1 MENLYKYISFDGYR
15 NDSPDRYNPVNII
28 PTGRISMR
36 DVNYPVFGI
45 DEYGNGGIMY
55 PGNDYQFTG
64 NTVLEI
70 PMMQRGGQPVY
81 DNIPS
86 PAVMRSKAQADH
98 EADIVLRQ
106 KALQPITKP
115 VIDFM
120 QEWMSSP
127 MYKAMLQ
134 KSNGSS
140 IAKGREKQLQTMR
153 APGSFNIDVDL
164 NPYHDWVDNF
174 FVPRTLGSYGI
185 NTLTGENK
193 IYIDKKE
200 TDPKRRKEIA
210 VHELSHATDNPN
222 GAGGTP
228 LLPAAD
234 IAKMQAYR
242 AAFDKTRKSKP
253 EDWQTE
259 FYNYLAEPTETRA
272 RLNTLRYLGK
282 QKGIYDPFTEKIDKN
297 KLDKFNSLFSN
308 DISLRQL
315 REIYSDEQITDMLN
329 SISKVP
335 SVSSIP
341 LAKGGGQHG
350 GLDRWFAEKWVDVK
364 TGKECGR
371 QEGEKRKGYP
381 ACRPSKKVSADTPKT
396 ASELS
401 SAEKARFKREKTSS
415 KRINYNHKKA
425 QAGLEIPQPYI
436 RPDFFSPQQ
445 IQAAE
450 QRLQQDRIAAAR
462 AYATPATG
470 RIEGEGLIDAVLPVV
485 AAPMVKAVAKPI
497 ARVADDVISNAWKV
511 NPRAYQYNLPENTM
525 WRGLGKEGMEDALQ
539 SRVFRAK
546 QDVVPEYYPGT
557 KLRLTKSFG
566 SSTYFTP
573 KFKTAA
579 TYGDDFLAE
588 VPRGSANWAN
598 RYKRSDWSQV
608 ADRQIPITE
617 GRILQ
622 KDWLKGY
629 KPVQYQQ
636 GGELE
641 LAQYGYMIPPAGFNL
656 MLGASELYN
665 YFFGDEPKEV
675 SKPQVKN
682 VSPMGSMY
690 QLYNAD
696 LNQFKSQ
703 KTNNDKL
710 NQNNSGNINLSSG
723 RFQGAQVSPEVIK
736 EAVAS
741 AKAQGID
748 PWLMLSV
755 IGRESTFGSGTDANI
770 KRAGSKS
777 KLVSGWDV
785 AENYTP
791 YDPLRFLADKKVPG
805 VSTTRDAH
813 GWHYKLDDKAA
824 LNKYLSQHPELVAQ
838 YQKKVES
845 TPELGNL
852 DSFDL
857 AAKFIKER
865 GLARYNPGDPNY
877 SSMVNQDM
885 KLLQS
890 DPKLKAYMK
899 TLGYENGGELFDMKS
914 GGNVPTNPSLW
925 SKAKAAA
932 KAKYDVYPSAYAN
945 GFAAKWYK
953 QRGGSWKK
961 AAEGGCF
968 ECGGQF
974 AEGGVNYNDMLNQP
988 VFIPTNFVQFG
999 GVANPLKQ
1007 LQNMDMGDKIQLA
1020 KLAMMFAEDG
1030 GEADGGMAL
1039 TQVNAMIDRLNNLKN
1054 FITPE
1059 SDLDPWISDKISV
1072 MNHSATAIND
1082 YMQYGEQE
1090 EPEEMRE
1097 GGGIPTRYKN
1107 MGFSKVGVKKES
1119 SRPGKKWMVLA
1130 KKGDDYKVV
1139 HGGYDGMKDFSQ
1151 HGSEKRKDRFW
1162 DRMGGKDS
1170 AKAKDPFSPLYWHK
1184 KFGTWAEGGEPQN
1197 EGFKALSEEVQNKIL
1212 KRMIGG
1218 GEEGDWMTI
1227 GKTTNR
1233 NIAAYQDKPTRS
1245 MVNFGA
1251 NTTLNPTLYAIE
1263 GMDDKGFF
1271 GDLAAIALGAGALNN
1286 VGLGYRKLLGPA
1298 SKTQTQMNTKTG
1310 KMVTSNLMDRDSKKL
1325 MNQWEKSEF
1334 YQEPVQDEL
1343 RRKQKM
1349 NLSVPPTGVD
1359 TIPMDS
1365 FENMAKYGGYY
1376 VSKMLTGGQPML
1388 SKDEWMQ
1395 QNGRG
1400 LMGQELQDE
1409 KDYQAYV
1416 QQWQLEN
1423 ENSTTQQTPATT
1435 TTTTP
1440 EVTTRLGKSKM
1451 IPNLE
1456 LDPEGQALAYGTI
1469 SAIST
1474 IANRKNRKDT
1484 LKEYEANLQKY
1495 GNTDFRFDNNY
1506 VNRDMFGQ
1514 YTTNRAQGQNFI
1526 LNKTTY
1532 AQDMGN
1538 QFNYGFGTNFKE
1550 GGEYDLTPQQ
1560 IAAIMAAG
1568 GEIEFI
1574 D

>member
-1 MENLYKYISFDGYR
+1 MKDLDKYISLYGYER
-15 NDSPDRYNPVNII
+15 NSVDRNRPFNVI
-28 PTGRISMR
+28 PSGRISMKNV
-36 DVNYPVFGI
+36 DFPVLGI
-45 DEYGNGGIMY
+45 DNMGNSQIMY
-55 PGNDYQFTG
+55 PGKEYQFG
-64 NTVLEI
+64 GSSVLEI
-70 PMMQRGGQPVY
+70 PMNSR
-81 DNIPS
+81 NN
-86 PAVMRSKAQADH
+86 
-98 EADIVLRQ
+98 RQ
-106 KALQPITKP
+106 KLMQYGGNLLMPITAQNVSDFLSVFSVPQKAVTKLVTGKYQTPSEAMGIENPVGSFVVDALLDPVNLVGAGVLGKAAKASTQSGVLSNAYKYNPWAFKP
-115 VIDFM
+115 NPEAYYRGIGRSGLDDAIQTGTLRTGNKTGNYGEDLYMTNDYRVARDTYSTDRPTM
-120 QEWMSSP
+120 QLNP
-127 MYKAMLQ
+127 Q
-134 KSNGSS
+134 KSTPDNPWGTEY
-140 IAKGREKQLQTMR
+140 IPAK
-153 APGSFNIDVDL
+153 
-164 NPYHDWVDNF
+164 
-174 FVPRTLGSYGI
+174 
-185 NTLTGENK
+185 
-193 IYIDKKE
+193 
-200 TDPKRRKEIA
+200 DPKSYIAEIPKNEA
-210 VHELSHATDNPN
+210 KNIEKVDEYIFRNK
-222 GAGGTP
+222 GA
-228 LLPAAD
+228 LPTEN
-234 IAKMQAYR
+234 IRFFK
-242 AAFDKTRKSKP
+242 
-253 EDWQTE
+253 EDW
-259 FYNYLAEPTETRA
+259 
-272 RLNTLRYLGK
+272 LRGYK
-282 QKGIYDPFTEKIDKN
+282 Q
-297 KLDKFNSLFSN
+297 
-308 DISLRQL
+308 
-315 REIYSDEQITDMLN
+315 
-329 SISKVP
+329 VP
-335 SVSSIP
+335 LKES
-341 LAKGGGQHG
+341 GGQHG

-381 ACRPSKKVSADTPKT
+381 ACRPSKRVSTDTPKT

-415 KRINYNHKKA
+415 KRISYNHKK
-425 QAGLEIPQPYI
+425 E
-436 RPDFFSPQQ
+436 
-445 IQAAE
+445 E
-450 QRLQQDRIAAAR
+450 
-462 AYATPATG
+462 
-470 RIEGEGLIDAVLPVV
+470 
-485 AAPMVKAVAKPI
+485 
-497 ARVADDVISNAWKV
+497 
-511 NPRAYQYNLPENTM
+511 
-525 WRGLGKEGMEDALQ
+525 
-539 SRVFRAK
+539 
-546 QDVVPEYYPGT
+546 
-557 KLRLTKSFG
+557 
-566 SSTYFTP
+566 
-573 KFKTAA
+573 
-579 TYGDDFLAE
+579 
-588 VPRGSANWAN
+588 
-598 RYKRSDWSQV
+598 
-608 ADRQIPITE
+608 
-617 GRILQ
+617 
-622 KDWLKGY
+622 
-629 KPVQYQQ
+629 

-641 LAQYGYMIPPAGFNL
+641 LAQYGYMMPPAGFNL

-675 SKPQVKN
+675 SKPQQVKN

-703 KTNNDKL
+703 RTSNDKL
-710 NQNNSGNINLSSG
+710 TQNNPGSINLSSG

-805 VSTTRDAH
+805 VSTTRDVH

-838 YQKKVES
+838 YKKKIES

-899 TLGYENGGELFDMKS
+899 TLGYENGGELSDMKS

-925 SKAKAAA
+925 SRAKAAA

-968 ECGGQF
+968 ECGGQLEDGGQPEVNSLSPQDLNNWNEFVKYAKRSGAASDERYNHDKKLGYELIKKYNQENPNSSIDKNRVKDYQSYFLNMAAGNTDSGQLGVRTANSFKNGISRVDGFIGLKTLNQMVPKVSTDINGVRTDYGSDF
-974 AEGGVNYNDMLNQP
+974 ASANKNFASRENLRKYVSYDDATNEQRQAFDQGMLARKKQEVAAQVRKPIASDNPQNYQEFIASGQSWAPAPEGGFYVKEMGGVNYNDMLNQP
-988 VFIPTNFVQFG
+988 VFVPTNFYQFG
-999 GVANPLKQ
+999 GMSNPLKQ
-1007 LQNMDMGDKIQLA
+1007 IQNMDMKDKLQLA

-1059 SDLDPWISDKISV
+1059 SDLDPWVSDKISV

-1097 GGGIPTRYKN
+1097 GGIPERYKN
-1107 MGFSKVGVKKES
+1107 MGFSKVGVKKNS
-1119 SRPGKKWMVLA
+1119 TRPGKKWMVLA

-1139 HGGYDGMKDFSQ
+1139 HGGYDGMKDYTQ
-1151 HGSEKRKDRFW
+1151 HGSEKRRDRFW

-1170 AKAKDPFSPLYWHK
+1170 DKAKDPFSPLYWHK
-1184 KFGTWAEGGEPQN
+1184 RFGTWAEGGEPQN
-1197 EGFKALSEEVQNKIL
+1197 EGFQSLPEEVQDKIL

-1218 GEEGDWMTI
+1218 GEEGDWT
-1227 GKTTNR
+1227 KTKTVTNR
-1233 NIAAYQDKPTRS
+1233 NIAAYQDKPTRT

-1251 NTTLNPTLYAIE
+1251 NTTLNPSLYAIE

-1271 GDLAAIALGAGALNN
+1271 GDLAAIALGAGAINN
-1286 VGLGYRKLLGPA
+1286 VALGYRKLFGPA
-1298 SKTQTQMNTKTG
+1298 SKNVTETNTKTG
-1310 KMVTSNLMDRDSKKL
+1310 ETRTTDVVQQRKDQKEL
-1325 MNQWEKSEF
+1325 MNQWKQPGM
-1334 YQEPVQDEL
+1334 YQEPIQEEL
-1343 RRKQKM
+1343 RRKQQM
-1349 NLSVPPTGVD
+1349 QLSVPPMGVD
-1359 TIPMDS
+1359 YIPAGSTDFS
-1365 FENMAKYGGYY
+1365 NMAKYGGYY
-1376 VSKMLTGGQPML
+1376 MQKFDVGGEPMLT
-1388 SKDEWMQ
+1388 KDEWMA

-1416 QQWQLEN
+1416 ESWKLANSQQQAAPAQ
-1423 ENSTTQQTPATT
+1423 QQTGTT
-1435 TTTTP
+1435 GQTNTAAAPT
-1440 EVTTRLGKSKM
+1440 VKTRSM
-1451 IPNLE
+1451 E

-1526 LNKTTY
+1526 ANKTTY
-1532 AQDMGN
+1532 AQDQGN
-1538 QFNYGFGTNFKE
+1538 QFNYGFGPGFEE

-1568 GEIEFI
+1568 GEIEFL

>member
-381 ACRPSKKVSADTPKT
+381 ACRPSKRVSTDTPKT

-415 KRINYNHKKA
+415 KRISYNHKK
-425 QAGLEIPQPYI
+425 E
-436 RPDFFSPQQ
+436 
-445 IQAAE
+445 E
-450 QRLQQDRIAAAR
+450 
-462 AYATPATG
+462 
-470 RIEGEGLIDAVLPVV
+470 
-485 AAPMVKAVAKPI
+485 
-497 ARVADDVISNAWKV
+497 
-511 NPRAYQYNLPENTM
+511 
-525 WRGLGKEGMEDALQ
+525 
-539 SRVFRAK
+539 
-546 QDVVPEYYPGT
+546 
-557 KLRLTKSFG
+557 
-566 SSTYFTP
+566 
-573 KFKTAA
+573 
-579 TYGDDFLAE
+579 
-588 VPRGSANWAN
+588 
-598 RYKRSDWSQV
+598 
-608 ADRQIPITE
+608 
-617 GRILQ
+617 
-622 KDWLKGY
+622 
-629 KPVQYQQ
+629 

-1007 LQNMDMGDKIQLA
+1007 LQNMDTGDKIQLA
-1020 KLAMMFAEDG
+1020 KLAMMFAKDG

-1054 FITPE
+1054 FITLE

-1197 EGFKALSEEVQNKIL
+1197 EGFQALPEEVQNKIL

-1298 SKTQTQMNTKTG
+1298 SKTQTQMNTRTG

-1325 MNQWEKSEF
+1325 MNQWEKPEF